1 MEVISNY
8 SLSIEKAASC
18 FAALGSEQRL
28 SILKILV
35 RSGPVGLTIGELGD
49 RSGVTGSTL
58 THHMKILT
66 QAGMV
71 EQKKNGRSIICAA
84 VSFDE
89 IQKLSEFLLQD
100 CCVDKKVTFND

>member
-1 MEVISNY
+1 MEVIINY

-49 RSGVTGSTL
+49 CSGVTGSTL

-66 QAGMV
+66 HAGMV

-100 CCVDKKVTFND
+100 CCVDTKVTRDD

>member
-1 MEVISNY
+1 MEVISKY
-8 SLSIEKAASC
+8 SLSLEKAASC

-35 RSGPVGLTIGELGD
+35 RSGPVGLTIGELGE
-49 RSGVTGSTL
+49 RSGITGSTL

-100 CCVDKKVTFND
+100 CCVDRKVTCDD

>member
-49 RSGVTGSTL
+49 CSGVTGSTL

-100 CCVDKKVTFND
+100 CCVDTKVTFND

>member
-49 RSGVTGSTL
+49 CSGVTGSTL

>member
-1 MEVISNY
+1 MKINTNG
-8 SLSIEKAASC
+8 SLSLEKAAFC
-18 FAALGSEQRL
+18 FVALGSEQRL

-49 RSGVTGSTL
+49 CSGVTGSTL

-100 CCVDKKVTFND
+100 CCVDRKVTCDD